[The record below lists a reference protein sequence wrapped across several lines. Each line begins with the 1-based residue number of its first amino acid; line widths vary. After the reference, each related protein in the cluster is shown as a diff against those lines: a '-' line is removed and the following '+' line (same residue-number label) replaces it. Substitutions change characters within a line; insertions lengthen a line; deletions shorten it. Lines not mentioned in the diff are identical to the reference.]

1 MQNYNSQNV
10 DTSAR
15 QLIAAFQ
22 NSSVDQSTIVEC
34 SQLSE
39 NKARFYALVFSK
51 IETIYRMNMITSFDR
66 IWAEG
71 LGGDPSLASIDNSLH
86 RLLRIRRH
94 IAYLRKVKNSV
105 ESRYSTAKLVQPLTN
120 NIGQSV
126 YGGSIQPPSLSLVA
140 PGTSVSANDK
150 LSMRIQIET
159 PG

>member
-1 MQNYNSQNV
+1 
-10 DTSAR
+10 
-15 QLIAAFQ
+15 
-22 NSSVDQSTIVEC
+22 
-34 SQLSE
+34 
-39 NKARFYALVFSK
+39 
-51 IETIYRMNMITSFDR
+51 MITSFDR